1 MAQGIKAAK
10 TKTPKSMKSGKP
22 KMAGMGKSADKPKS
36 GGGGGAMSAR
46 VDKLEKMHKM
56 MKKSHTKAMNEMLTR
71 VHALDGK
78 GGPVPKKESAEAAE
92 PEMHEGE

>member
-22 KMAGMGKSADKPKS
+22 KMAGMGKS